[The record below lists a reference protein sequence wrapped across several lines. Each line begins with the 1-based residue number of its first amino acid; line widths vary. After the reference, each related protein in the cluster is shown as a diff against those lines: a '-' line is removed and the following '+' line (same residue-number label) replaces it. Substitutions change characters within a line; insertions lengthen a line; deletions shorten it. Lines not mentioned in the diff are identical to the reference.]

1 MGIFSALTD
10 FAPVPLI
17 KAEERP
23 QVIYEQNFQLTNA
36 IARIDRKAA
45 MSIPAAAKCRNLIVN
60 AVSATKLELYRKSTG
75 EELGSP
81 LWLEQPSI
89 SQPLVITLSQTVDS
103 LIWYGTAYW
112 QITEQYAD
120 DGRPARFEF
129 IANHRVT
136 WDLDIERQFITQYY
150 VNGSPVPMSGL
161 GSLVTFQMTHE
172 GVLNYGAEVLL
183 QALNIEKAASVNAA
197 TPMPAGILKN
207 NSGADLPEKEIQG
220 LLQKWKSA
228 RQNKA
233 VAYLT
238 QALEFIPTQFSNR
251 DNQMVESQANMATQ
265 ISRLMNVPAYYL
277 SADQNTSMTYS
288 NLSDENKFFVQ
299 QTLQPYY
306 SAIEERL
313 SMNDVTRIGNVVKFD
328 LDSSI
333 LRPDPLKRL
342 DVTEKMLALGLID
355 VAQAQEMNDLTPNG
369 GTNGTA
375 NIQ

>member
-1 MGIFSALTD
+1 MGLLSALSSL
-10 FAPVPLI
+10 APVPMI
-17 KAEERP
+17 KAEEAP
-23 QVIYEQNFQLTNA
+23 QVLYDARFQLQA
-36 IARIDRKAA
+36 GIQRVDRKLA
-45 MSIPAAAKCRNLIVN
+45 MSIPSVAKCRNLIVN

-75 EELGSP
+75 EELGLP
-81 LWLEQPSI
+81 VWMEQPSI
-89 SQPLVITLSQTVDS
+89 SQPAVVTLSQTVDA
-103 LIWYGTAYW
+103 LLFYGQAFW

-120 DGRPARFEF
+120 DGRPARFAF
-129 IANHRVT
+129 VDNLRVT
-136 WDLDIERQFITQYY
+136 WDLDTLNNYVQQYY

-183 QALNIEKAASVNAA
+183 QAVNIEKAASVNAA
-197 TPMPAGILKN
+197 TPMPGGILKN
-207 NSGADLPEKEIQG
+207 NGADLPEKEVQG
-220 LLQKWKSA
+220 LLAKWKAA
-228 RQNKA
+228 RQQKSI
-233 VAYLT
+233 AYLT
-238 QALEFIPTQFSNR
+238 QSLEFIPTQFNNR

-265 ISRLMNVPAYYL
+265 ISRLLNVPAYYL
-277 SADQNTSMTYS
+277 SADQNASMTYS

-313 SMNDVTRIGNVVKFD
+313 SMNDITRIGNVVKFD

-333 LRPDPLKRL
+333 LRPDPMKRL

-355 VAQAQEMNDLTPNG
+355 LATAQEMNDITPTG
-369 GTNGTA
+369 GTNGTI

>member
-207 NSGADLPEKEIQG
+207 NGADLPEKEIQG